1 MKLSRYVSPLV
12 SNNREE
18 MSRFLKGSVEHLE
31 EECGAAMLHA
41 SMGLSRLM
49 VHVKQVEENR
59 NRKHTRAGNRSRQV
73 EKKFSRKS
81 STEIRDK
88 TRFKKGLSSKD
99 CYDRDSKSRLKSKKC
114 V

>member
-1 MKLSRYVSPLV
+1 MNPPVYTRSKIAE
-12 SNNREE
+12 N
-18 MSRFLKGSVEHLE
+18 LE

-59 NRKHTRAGNRSRQV
+59 NRKHTRAGTRSRQV